1 MNTAMDTKAT
11 TTTVIGSIRATIDRR
26 RATRAH
32 RRVLQAEL
40 GAFVTPADRL
50 EIEMIADRYPD
61 EQSREIRE
69 ILLSQG
75 VTG

>member
-1 MNTAMDTKAT
+1 MNTAATKT
-11 TTTVIGSIRATIDRR
+11 TIIGSIRATVDRR

-32 RRVLQAEL
+32 RRALQAEL

-50 EIEMIADRYPD
+50 EIETIADRYPD

-69 ILLSQG
+69 ILLSQD